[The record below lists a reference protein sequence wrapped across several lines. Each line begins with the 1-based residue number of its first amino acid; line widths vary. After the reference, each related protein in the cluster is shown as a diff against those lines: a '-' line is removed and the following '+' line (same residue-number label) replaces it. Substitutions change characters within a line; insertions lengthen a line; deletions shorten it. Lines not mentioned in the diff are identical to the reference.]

1 MRTFTRAGIS
11 TNNGK
16 TAFRFTNDLNREV
29 VLSKNGHTD
38 IKFYELGDAL
48 TKEQAAAF
56 MVAKGYTEAHTATP
70 KPKPV
75 VAPVAFED
83 DADSDFVE
91 PKNEA
96 VQVAMCKAARANP
109 KLSAQE
115 LFELVA

>member
-1 MRTFTRAGIS
+1 MKTFTRAGIS
-11 TNNGK
+11 TSKGK

-48 TKEQAAAF
+48 TKEQATAF
-56 MVAKGYTEAHTATP
+56 LVAKGYTEARTATP

-75 VAPVAFED
+75 VAPVVFED
-83 DADSDFVE
+83 DVNSDFVE
-91 PKNEA
+91 PKDEA
-96 VQVAMCKAARANP
+96 VQVAMCQAARNNP
-109 KLSAQE
+109 ELSAQE